1 MFAMQYSHR
10 LPADY
15 DLEIIRQRVA
25 QRGPLWDDTQG
36 LIFKLFALQR
46 RQQHGASGNVY
57 ASIYL
62 WSDSDAAVRFLTDD
76 RFNAVVDAFGR
87 PQIET
92 WLPLDARNGR
102 ARKPLSVY
110 RHEREID
117 AMEDRAALRAAE
129 VELNRSIA
137 ARTDTVAVWSALDL
151 ASWRLVRFTVSSAPP
166 DAARGGAVYEVM
178 HAAQP
183 ERERLG

>member
-15 DLEIIRQRVA
+15 DLEIIRRRVA

-36 LIFKLFALQR
+36 LIFKLFSLQQR
-46 RQQHGASGNVY
+46 NQHGATGNLY

-62 WSDSDAAVRFLTDD
+62 WSDSDAAVRFLMDERFLAVTDS
-76 RFNAVVDAFGR
+76 FGR

-92 WLPLDARNGR
+92 WLPLDARNGG
-102 ARKPLSVY
+102 AGQVLSVY
-110 RHEREID
+110 RDERPID
-117 AMEDRAALRAAE
+117 AGTDRAALYADE

-137 ARTDTVAVWSALDL
+137 ARADTVAVWAALDL
-151 ASWRLVRFTVSSAPP
+151 AAWRLVRFTISSAPP
-166 DAARGGAVYEVM
+166 DAARGGAVYDVL

-183 ERERLG
+183 ERNRLR

>member
-36 LIFKLFALQR
+36 LIFKLFSLQQR
-46 RQQHGASGNVY
+46 NRHGAAGNVY

-76 RFNAVVDAFGR
+76 RFKAVVDSFGR

-92 WLPLDARNGR
+92 WLPMDARNGSASR
-102 ARKPLSVY
+102 PLSVY
-110 RHEREID
+110 RDERQVD
-117 AMEDRAALRAAE
+117 AAADHAALYAEE
-129 VELNRSIA
+129 VERNRSIA
-137 ARTDTVAVWSALDL
+137 ARADTVAVWAALDL
-151 ASWRLVRFTVSSAPP
+151 AAWRVIRFTVSSAQP
-166 DAARGGAVYEVM
+166 DAARGGAVYEVL

-183 ERERLG
+183 ERKRLG